1 MRNFTLNAINNV
13 HYSYCWWKWEWW
25 WWIVDD
31 ILYALEKMNTN
42 VLNA

>member
-1 MRNFTLNAINNV
+1 MSNFTLNAINNV
-13 HYSYCWWKWEWW
+13 HYSYCWWKWQW

-31 ILYALEKMNTN
+31 ILYALEKTNTN